1 MLLNFR
7 KLNQDEG
14 ETSEIIKEI
23 TQGVSSALIPA
34 LDDVTK
40 TVERLLGD
48 DETLN
53 ESKRVVSSSDKANL
67 KLALNLATHQLKGPG
82 ILR

>member
-53 ESKRVVSSSDKANL
+53 
-67 KLALNLATHQLKGPG
+67 
-82 ILR
+82 